1 MSPPD
6 LLARLTSPVVRNWRV
21 CARHVLAGAALLAT
35 CVATTAAEA
44 QSSSRVSQRRHQPL
58 SQHSAPGVA
67 ARWATL
73 VNRKAA
79 HKPQPVRVDLPD
91 GIGQVAFFQGGT
103 SEELPIPE
111 QNLAVLHVGSLYRF
125 KISDLAAHPGVELYP
140 TIELIDKLH
149 PPCGRENEF
158 PVPVAFTSE
167 EIAEAVKGR
176 LVTKVIYVERPD
188 HALPSR
194 GNARDRAYLAEPN
207 ENVLELAQR
216 DGRPVAIVRL
226 GGRTPDLARP
236 EPGFYGDPAPIAV
249 VPEVIGLRQAGD
261 FPEVLP

>member
-1 MSPPD
+1 MSPLD
-6 LLARLTSPVVRNWRV
+6 LLARLTSPVVRNWPV
-21 CARHVLAGAALLAT
+21 CAQHGLAGAALLVA
-35 CVATTAAEA
+35 CVATTDAEA
-44 QSSSRVSQRRHQPL
+44 QSARVSQRRHQPL

-103 SEELPIPE
+103 SEELSIPE
-111 QNLAVLHVGSLYRF
+111 HNLAVLHVGSLYRF
-125 KISDLAAHPGVELYP
+125 RISDLAAHPGVELYP

-167 EIAEAVKGR
+167 EIAQAVQGR

-188 HALPSR
+188 HAMPVR

-236 EPGFYGDPAPIAV
+236 EPGFYGVPAPLAV
-249 VPEVIGLRQAGD
+249 VPEVIGPQPAAD